1 MRGRAFLVCSSVF
14 MLGTSFRRLASLRS
28 MSIELKFSVAN
39 LGVACRFFAHLIRR
53 RLRFAGLAA
62 DRAAACSCSI

>member
-14 MLGTSFRRLASLRS
+14 MLGTFFRRLASLRS

-39 LGVACRFFAHLIRR
+39 LGVACRFFRTFDQAT
-53 RLRFAGLAA
+53 APVCGT
-62 DRAAACSCSI
+62 CG